1 MDEVRATNGAVMVRE
16 MPAEE
21 RPRERLARYGADV
34 LRTAELIAILLRT
47 GKAGSDVMS
56 VAEGLVR
63 DFGLEGLARAS
74 VAELE
79 MVPGLGPAK
88 AAELK
93 AAITLGVRAA
103 SVSPESRPVL
113 KTPEDIAD
121 LMLHEMSLKDRE
133 HVRVVNLDVRLRLL
147 KVSEVYIGSVH
158 QAQVRYAELFRDA
171 IKTAAACVVLVHNH
185 PSGDPT
191 PSAADI
197 AMTKGMVAAGELLDI
212 ELQDHM
218 IFGGGRYISMR
229 AARLGFGGTAVIGEP
244 RAIWESRGG
253 DRRGVTIEP

>member
-1 MDEVRATNGAVMVRE
+1 MEENGRVPGSAGAVMVRE
-16 MPAEE
+16 MPAAE

-34 LRTAELIAILLRT
+34 LASAELIAILLRT
-47 GKAGSDVMS
+47 GKAGMDVMA

-63 DFGLEGLARAS
+63 DFGLEGLARATI
-74 VAELE
+74 AELE
-79 MVPGLGPAK
+79 TVPGLGPAK

-103 SVSPESRPVL
+103 SVSPESRPLL

-121 LMLHEMSLKDRE
+121 LMLHEMSMKDRE

-158 QAQVRYAELFRDA
+158 TAQVRYAELFRDA
-171 IKTAAACVVLVHNH
+171 VRTGASAVVLVHNH

-191 PSAADI
+191 PSLADI

-218 IFGGGRYISMR
+218 IMAGGRFVSMR
-229 AARLGFGGTAVIGEP
+229 AAGLGFAK
-244 RAIWESRGG
+244 S
-253 DRRGVTIEP
+253 